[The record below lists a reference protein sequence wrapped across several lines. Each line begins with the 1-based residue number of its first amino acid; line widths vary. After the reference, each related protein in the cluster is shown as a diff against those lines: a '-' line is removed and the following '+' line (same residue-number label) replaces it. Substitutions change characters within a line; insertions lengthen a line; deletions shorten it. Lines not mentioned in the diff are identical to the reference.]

1 MAQVVI
7 SKQFK
12 WEMGHRIPWH
22 TGGCQNVHGHSYQLL
37 VELEGEPGES
47 GMVVDYSDI
56 SACVKP
62 LLADLDHSYM
72 VDPSDKEIREVLAS
86 LGLKLTE
93 VPFWSTAEN
102 IVLWLGEKLKPQ
114 LLTGGICLMRLTVKE
129 TASTSATAE
138 WRAD

>member
-22 TGGCQNVHGHSYQLL
+22 TAGCQNVHGHSYQLL
-37 VELEGEPGES
+37 VELEGEPAKD
-47 GMVVDYSDI
+47 GMVVDYGDI

-62 LLADLDHSYM
+62 ILAELDHSYM
-72 VDPSDKEIREVLAS
+72 IDPSDQEMRQTLAS
-86 LGLKLTE
+86 LGLKVTE

-102 IVLWLGEKLKPQ
+102 IVLWLGERLRPELLK
-114 LLTGGICLMRLTVKE
+114 GSICRMRLTVKE
-129 TASTSATAE
+129 TASTSASAE
-138 WRAD
+138 WSAL